1 MYTIKQISE
10 ITGISA
16 YTIRFY
22 DNKGLFPFLSRDKN
36 NVRLFSEDDL
46 DWIHFVHCLRNT
58 GMSIADIKKY
68 IELCNEGN
76 STAKERYNM
85 MLAQKEK
92 AEEEALAMQKRVEL
106 LSTKIDYYKELLNDP
121 TPDFMSPS
129 NCKKFC
135 SKEKEND

>member
-22 DNKGLFPFLSRDKN
+22 DNKGLFPLLSRDKN
-36 NVRLFSEDDL
+36 NVRLFSDNDL

-68 IELCNEGN
+68 IELSNQGPD
-76 STAKERYNM
+76 TAEERYKM
-85 MLAQKEK
+85 MVAQKEK
-92 AEEEALAMQKRVEL
+92 AEKEALEIQKR
-106 LSTKIDYYKELLNDP
+106 IELLNCKINHYRELLDNP
-121 TPDFMSPS
+121 NTDFLSPA
-129 NCKKFC
+129 NCKAFSCRNK
-135 SKEKEND
+135 

>member
-22 DNKGLFPFLSRDKN
+22 DNKGLFPFLARDKN
-36 NVRLFSEDDL
+36 NVRLFSDNDL

-68 IELCNEGN
+68 IELSNQGPD
-76 STAKERYNM
+76 TAQERYKM
-85 MLAQKEK
+85 MVAQKEK
-92 AEEEALAMQKRVEL
+92 AEKEAVEIQKR
-106 LSTKIDYYKELLNDP
+106 IELLNCKINHYKDLLNNLNS
-121 TPDFMSPS
+121 DFLGPE
-129 NCKKFC
+129 NCKAFSCRNK
-135 SKEKEND
+135 